1 MPVEGRRGTAAL
13 ERLGALLEESL
24 SLWAVAGSVAVEDTW
39 ILVSAAA
46 TRVSVR
52 RNTEGDGLIR
62 WFVTIA
68 GAPERPCTSVLGVLR
83 AVRAALVDEA
93 PAPRLRIGSGQL
105 AP

>member
-1 MPVEGRRGTAAL
+1 MPLEAEPGAAAL
-13 ERLGALLEESL
+13 ERLRALLQESVA
-24 SLWAVAGSVAVEDTW
+24 LWAVAGNVAVEGSW
-39 ILVSAAA
+39 IVVSTAA

-52 RNTEGDGLIR
+52 RNAEGDGLIR
-62 WFVTIA
+62 WFVAIA

-83 AVRAALVDEA
+83 TLRAALVDEE